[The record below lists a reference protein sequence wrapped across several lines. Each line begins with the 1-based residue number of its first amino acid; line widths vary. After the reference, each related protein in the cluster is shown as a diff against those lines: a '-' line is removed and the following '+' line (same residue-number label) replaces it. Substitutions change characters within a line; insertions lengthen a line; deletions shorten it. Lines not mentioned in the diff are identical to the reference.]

1 MAVNTVL
8 RVEGTIV
15 EACPDCG
22 ARLGMSV
29 TCQSMFDVLLAVEFS
44 DPAYGEVHFL
54 TVASFMIQH
63 NCYSDAALAWIWGR
77 LHAYREDHHPLSE
90 IQRFA
95 MGETKNALHSWKVL
109 RFSSDQPLLKIAR
122 SVTIANVAEQAG
134 DAACS
139 RRAVR
144 LWGESILE
152 QMDVL
157 VNGQAS
163 YDKDRDQKSPV
174 WGLYEKKRRRRD
186 LNP

>member
-1 MAVNTVL
+1 M
-8 RVEGTIV
+8 
-15 EACPDCG
+15 
-22 ARLGMSV
+22 
-29 TCQSMFDVLLAVEFS
+29 
-44 DPAYGEVHFL
+44 
-54 TVASFMIQH
+54 
-63 NCYSDAALAWIWGR
+63 
-77 LHAYREDHHPLSE
+77 
-90 IQRFA
+90 
-95 MGETKNALHSWKVL
+95 L